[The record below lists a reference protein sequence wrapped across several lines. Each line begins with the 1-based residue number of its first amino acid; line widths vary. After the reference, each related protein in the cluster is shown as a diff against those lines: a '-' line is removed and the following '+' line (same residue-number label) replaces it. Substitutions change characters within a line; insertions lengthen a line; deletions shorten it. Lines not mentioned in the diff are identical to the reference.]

1 MPTTRR
7 KLVAY
12 INVFFYDNLIPQKN
26 HYSNFIFSIVNV
38 FLIMILC
45 DNHNLVSITFYL
57 AGHSIMTVIVTS
69 KVIATRVKNIVA
81 KRMDKKD
88 PNAAS
93 NHSQHKDE
101 TTLDSAKMNGKKI
114 RRKKRTKTRRSPAR
128 PSLSSSSSNSSL
140 SPPSSESIRSH
151 NVRRKPFRRKQ
162 LESSDYEESDDPN
175 SDVDSTESG
184 SQGMPIYGKLIMSIY
199 MLLYRIFQVKR

>member
-1 MPTTRR
+1 MII
-7 KLVAY
+7 L
-12 INVFFYDNLIPQKN
+12 ISVFR
-26 HYSNFIFSIVNV
+26 IVNV
-38 FLIMILC
+38 IVGNIFLNLLKPYVLIIILC

-81 KRMDKKD
+81 KRMDRKD

-93 NHSQHKDE
+93 NHTEHLGE
-101 TTLDSAKMNGKKI
+101 TKLDSAKMNGKKI

-140 SPPSSESIRSH
+140 SPPSSESITSH

-184 SQGMPIYGKLIMSIY
+184 SQGMPIYGKLIIPIY
-199 MLLYRIFQVKR
+199 MLLVVTPLESSK

>member
-1 MPTTRR
+1 M
-7 KLVAY
+7 VAY
-12 INVFFYDNLIPQKN
+12 INVFFYDNLIN
-26 HYSNFIFSIVNV
+26 STENDYFNFIFIIVNV
-38 FLIMILC
+38 ILIIILC
-45 DNHNLVSITFYL
+45 DNHNLVSITSYL

-81 KRMDKKD
+81 KRMDRKD

-93 NHSQHKDE
+93 NHGQHKDE
-101 TTLDSAKMNGKKI
+101 TNLDSVKMNGKKI

-140 SPPSSESIRSH
+140 SPPSSESITSH

-184 SQGMPIYGKLIMSIY
+184 SQGMPIYGKLMMSI
-199 MLLYRIFQVKR
+199 